1 MTKEELEAEWQ
12 LLWNAATSIQHRHW
26 NFTSGPKEYTRR
38 QKRNNWKKSI
48 SIQRSLSRIKTEI
61 DKLPSS
67 E

>member
-26 NFTSGPKEYTRR
+26 PTTGPKTYTRR
-38 QKRNNWKKSI
+38 QKRNNWLKSV

>member
-12 LLWNAATSIQHRHW
+12 LLWNAATSIQTRHW
-26 NFTSGPKEYTRR
+26 NTRGPKEYTKR
-38 QKRNNWKKSI
+38 QKRNNWLKSV

-61 DKLPSS
+61 NKLPSS